1 VLNEAFSGSNQTL
14 SGASDVVFYSI
25 SSPFIHQAGDNG
37 VGFAPFN
44 VILQSK
50 CTIRFVVNG
59 SSFLSSDIR
68 KMGFCT
74 GIVNIH

>member
-1 VLNEAFSGSNQTL
+1 VLNEAFSGSKQTL
-14 SGASDVVFYSI
+14 SGASEVVFYSN

-37 VGFAPFN
+37 VGFAPFDA
-44 VILQSK
+44 ILQSK
-50 CTIRFVVNG
+50 FAIRFVVNG

-68 KMGFCT
+68 KMGFCA